1 MDWPMFSSG
10 NGTVTGTFVG
20 TALCLVPTL
29 TSGEVLR
36 TVLLAATGAAVSF
49 IVSWILG
56 RLFRNRGTKE

>member
-1 MDWPMFSSG
+1 M
-10 NGTVTGTFVG
+10 VTGTCVG

-49 IVSWILG
+49 IVSWVLG

>member
-49 IVSWILG
+49 IVS
-56 RLFRNRGTKE
+56 